1 MRVIRPIGIFIATAL
16 IAGLATWLSQPFR
29 FPGREESML
38 GVISG
43 VMLGLT
49 WRFGWPALAG
59 SILGMF
65 AYYVGWHGLS
75 TWVAAWTTLTQ
86 AFAVVVAVWG
96 IHRYI
101 SGQVRQTP
109 IRSLLIFY
117 LFGILIAAS
126 LHTLLDYP
134 MVRIAGLV
142 NPTEDPRIYLF
153 LYWLGEAMGI
163 LLLTPVIA
171 LLFQN
176 EPIFSQYLRPNGE
189 TFRFEPLLWA
199 ILFASLLVA
208 TWLVGQRYLY
218 AGISDVLMLLFALLI
233 WSAFR
238 FSMHTTMVAVLAT
251 SVGVFSFITFG
262 LGGTRT
268 PWDASGFITVLIF
281 VIGISLM
288 TQIISAAILERQQK
302 ARRLAHI
309 ANHDPITGLP
319 NAQALHEQLQ
329 ALLTAEKTPTT
340 AALGY
345 IEISEYASIRG
356 HYGPGGRD
364 RLLQQFSAWLR
375 QHLPQDITP
384 SHVTAGEFAMLFAS
398 NEQARVSLD
407 TLLSNTASRTFE
419 WRGKPVPIAI
429 KAGYALV
436 SDSFDSPRNALDIVA
451 SHVHCLPRDQ
461 IRASSIDPL
470 NDGLIQQQELLARW
484 HTELHQALAENR
496 FSLVAQPICAVDGSG
511 GKPTHIEF
519 LLRLRSRDG
528 ELIEP
533 AIFMPH
539 AEQLDLMPEIDR
551 WVVDAALKLIA
562 TRLLPDQRR
571 MICNIN
577 LSGQSLND
585 ASFADYLLYRLENSR
600 VPRDMLCFEITENI
614 ALANIEHTRELMQ
627 KLHDAGC
634 SIAVDDFGTGAA
646 TLEYLKRLPVD
657 FVKIDG
663 SFIRELE
670 ASQLDY
676 IIVDA
681 IAHIAGE
688 NDVQTIAEYVE
699 SEAVL
704 EILRELNIDFAQGYL
719 LGRPETLENLFEHK
733 EEEEISHA

>member
-1 MRVIRPIGIFIATAL
+1 MRVIRPIGTFIASVL

-38 GVISG
+38 GIISG

-59 SILGMF
+59 SLLGMF
-65 AYYVGWHGLS
+65 AYYVGWHGLPA
-75 TWVAAWTTLTQ
+75 WAAAWTMLTQ
-86 AFAVVVAVWG
+86 AFAMIVAVWG
-96 IHRYI
+96 IHRYV

-109 IRSLLIFY
+109 IRSLLLFY
-117 LFGILIAAS
+117 LFGILIAAT

-134 MVRIAGLV
+134 MVRIAGLID
-142 NPTEDPRIYLF
+142 PAEDPRVFLF

-171 LLFQN
+171 LLFQS
-176 EPIFSQYLRPNGE
+176 EPVFSQYLRPNGE
-189 TFRFEPLLWA
+189 TFRAEQLLWS
-199 ILFASLLVA
+199 ILFIGLLVA

-218 AGISDVLMLLFALLI
+218 AGISDVLMLLFAMLI

-238 FSMHTTMVAVLAT
+238 FSMRTTMIAVLAT

-268 PWDASGFITVLIF
+268 PWDAPGFITVLIF
-281 VIGISLM
+281 IIGISLM
-288 TQIISAAILERQQK
+288 TQIISAVILERRQK
-302 ARRLAHI
+302 ALRLAHI
-309 ANHDPITGLP
+309 ASHDPVTGLP
-319 NAQALHEQLQ
+319 NAQALHERLQ
-329 ALLTAEKTPTT
+329 ALLTTEDKPTN

-345 IEISEYASIRG
+345 IEISEYASIRS

-364 RLLQQFSAWLR
+364 QLLQQFSAWLK
-375 QHLPQDITP
+375 QCLPEGITP
-384 SHVTAGEFAMLFAS
+384 AHVTAGEFAMLFGS
-398 NEQARVSLD
+398 TEQARVALD
-407 TLLSNTASRTFE
+407 ELLRNEASRTFE

-429 KAGYALV
+429 KAGYTLV

-496 FSLVAQPICAVDGSG
+496 FSLVAQPICAVDDSA
-511 GKPTHIEF
+511 GKLTHIEF

-600 VPRDMLCFEITENI
+600 VPRDMLCFEITESI
-614 ALANIEHTRELMQ
+614 ALANIEHTRKLMQ
-627 KLHDAGC
+627 QLHDAGC

-688 NDVQTIAEYVE
+688 NNVQTIAEYVE

-704 EILRELNIDFAQGYL
+704 TILRELKIDFAQGYL
-719 LGRPETLENLFEHK
+719 LGRPETIEHLFEYD
-733 EEEEISHA
+733 EEEEVNYA